1 LDKVR
6 RIWQARGMN
15 AHPAIHTERVDDV
28 PLLLA
33 HLLRLGLPAIPDAHF
48 PTHGNHRGLSR
59 GWIALVWLAHILARA
74 DHRLNRV
81 RPWADHL
88 QTTLNAVLPTALR
101 PTDLTD
107 DRLADVLRALSDD
120 DAWAACDDALNQ
132 HILRVDDLNPSAVR
146 VDGATASGYWEV
158 TEDGLFQ
165 FGHSKDHR
173 PDLPQ
178 IKVMLAT
185 LDPLGMPVAV
195 DVAPGQC
202 RDDPLYAPMIDRV
215 RASLGRTGLRSVGDC
230 KLGALDTR
238 AHIHHAGDAYLCP
251 LGARRLPAAAVIIII
266 IYTDQ
271 V

>member
-1 LDKVR
+1 
-6 RIWQARGMN
+6 MN

-33 HLLRLGLPAIPDAHF
+33 HLLRLGLPAILDAHF

-165 FGHSKDHR
+165 FGHSKAPPR
-173 PDLPQ
+173 PAPDQGDAGHPR
-178 IKVMLAT
+178 
-185 LDPLGMPVAV
+185 PV
-195 DVAPGQC
+195 G
-202 RDDPLYAPMIDRV
+202 
-215 RASLGRTGLRSVGDC
+215 
-230 KLGALDTR
+230 
-238 AHIHHAGDAYLCP
+238 HAGGRGCRAGP
-251 LGARRLPAAAVIIII
+251 V
-266 IYTDQ
+266 Q
-271 V
+271 